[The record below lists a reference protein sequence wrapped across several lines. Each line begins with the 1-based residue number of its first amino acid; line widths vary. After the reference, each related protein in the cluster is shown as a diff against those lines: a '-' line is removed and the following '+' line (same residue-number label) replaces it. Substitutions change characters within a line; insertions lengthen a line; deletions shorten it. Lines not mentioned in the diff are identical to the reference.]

1 MSAAKRQRVPRITG
15 LTCTAFGVGT
25 QAALWLYAPYLAIA
39 VAGLEAVLAI
49 LVVLTALYA
58 NETQSARAFRLLPWT
73 VSEHPQKDSKRN

>member
-1 MSAAKRQRVPRITG
+1 MSAAKRQRAPRATG

-39 VAGLEAVLAI
+39 VAVLETMLVI

-58 NETQSARAFRLLPWT
+58 NETQSTRAFKLLPWT
-73 VSEHPQKDSKRN
+73 VSEHAQKDSKRN